1 MVKDHR
7 KRLVINT
14 GCLSLLINHKIEDK
28 DLGIT
33 ASKKRRQMI
42 TTDVTLPLN
51 QPVQEACYL
60 SFRERCKPTMRYTHI
75 SCVCIKHLIG
85 YAKES

>member
-1 MVKDHR
+1 MVKGHR

-14 GCLSLLINHKIEDK
+14 GCLFLLIKYKIDK

-42 TTDVTLPLN
+42 TADVTFALN

-60 SFRERCKPTMRYTHI
+60 SFIEI
-75 SCVCIKHLIG
+75 L
-85 YAKES
+85 